1 MRAGWRRL
9 RAFALGAALVAAALA
24 AAAFFRDGETPEDV
38 LHALV
43 DQTGIAGGV
52 VAWGAPGEAARV
64 VAAGLADR
72 GAERAMTPQ
81 DRLPIASLTK
91 PVTAAMV
98 LERVD
103 AGQITLATPLSELDA
118 GAPPEV
124 TIGQALA
131 HLGGWDRRAS
141 GEPYALSLPELS
153 VRAGG
158 TPVTTCRDVALL
170 PDFAPS
176 LPPGREYVYSNVGY
190 CWLGQ
195 VFEISGG
202 YAAALEAAH
211 GAAFSV
217 DRSTATVRPD
227 ALEPALR
234 DWAVMQPGM
243 AGPFGGIVT
252 DAASFLAFALG
263 PVDERTLAPPPV
275 AWETNYYGLGW
286 RVWPREDAVFLTHYG
301 SMPDVFS
308 FVIRR
313 IDGGAAVLLLNG
325 SVGDPE
331 GLSETLAE
339 LLMAMPSW
347 Q

>member
-1 MRAGWRRL
+1 VRAWWRKP
-9 RAFALGAALVAAALA
+9 RAVALGAALLAALLVVA
-24 AAAFFRDGETPEDV
+24 SVLRNGETPEDV

-43 DQTGIAGGV
+43 DRTGVAGGV
-52 VAWGAPGEAARV
+52 VAWGAPGRAGRI

-72 GAERAMTPQ
+72 GTGRAMTPE

-103 AGQITLATPLSELDA
+103 AGLVTLDTPISELDA

-124 TIGQALA
+124 TVGQALA

-141 GEPYALSLPELS
+141 GEPYALSLADLS
-153 VRAGG
+153 ARAGG
-158 TPVTTCRDVALL
+158 RPVATCRDIALL

-195 VFEISGG
+195 MFEEQGG

-211 GAAFSV
+211 GTRFSI
-217 DRSTATVRPD
+217 DRSTATVLPD
-227 ALEPALR
+227 ALDPALR

-252 DAASFLAFALG
+252 DAASFLAFALR
-263 PVDERTLAPPPV
+263 PIDERTLSPPPV

-286 RVWPREDAVFLTHYG
+286 RVWPRGGTVFLTHYG
-301 SMPDVFS
+301 SMPGVFS
-308 FVIRR
+308 FVIRK

-339 LLMAMPSW
+339 LLIAMPSW